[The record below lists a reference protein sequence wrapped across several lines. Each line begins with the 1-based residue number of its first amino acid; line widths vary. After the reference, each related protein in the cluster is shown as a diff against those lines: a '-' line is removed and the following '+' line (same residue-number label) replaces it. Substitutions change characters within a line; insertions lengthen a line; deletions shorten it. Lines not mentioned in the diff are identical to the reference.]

1 MFSLKMM
8 HCTVFCIYVCHV
20 GLAPQQIN
28 RSSLWCRRGS
38 GVCVPVCRTHMGM
51 PCRTPTHARM
61 LRCLPAYA
69 LPARTPLVHVCVCV
83 CTHLHTYTPTSL
95 LSLPLRALHLEQRV
109 ALRTIGHLAQ
119 LASGMGFGYGNDCV
133 WDFVVK
139 SRHSTWN
146 PTHFTTNP
154 TTSPHPNRILARPP
168 APRRERARHAGASFV
183 WRGGR
188 HFGVSSI

>member
-1 MFSLKMM
+1 MWDWRHNKSTARL
-8 HCTVFCIYVCHV
+8 C
-20 GLAPQQIN
+20 
-28 RSSLWCRRGS
+28 
-38 GVCVPVCRTHMGM
+38 GVVAAAGCVCRCAAHTWGCPAAPPHMRACCGACL
-51 PCRTPTHARM
+51 PTPSLPTH
-61 LRCLPAYA
+61 PWS
-69 LPARTPLVHVCVCV
+69 TCVCV

-146 PTHFTTNP
+146 HACCCSIAFLVRAEPRLRAVDILVLHGILHISP
-154 TTSPHPNRILARPP
+154 QILPHPHTPI
-168 APRRERARHAGASFV
+168 AS
-183 WRGGR
+183 
-188 HFGVSSI
+188 

>member
-1 MFSLKMM
+1 MWDWRHNKSTARL
-8 HCTVFCIYVCHV
+8 C
-20 GLAPQQIN
+20 
-28 RSSLWCRRGS
+28 
-38 GVCVPVCRTHMGM
+38 GVVAAAGCVCRCAAHTWGCPAAPPHMRACCGACL
-51 PCRTPTHARM
+51 PTPSLPTH
-61 LRCLPAYA
+61 PWS
-69 LPARTPLVHVCVCV
+69 TCVCA
-83 CTHLHTYTPTSL
+83 HLHTYTPTSL

-183 WRGGR
+183 WRRGR
-188 HFGVSSI
+188 HFGVISG